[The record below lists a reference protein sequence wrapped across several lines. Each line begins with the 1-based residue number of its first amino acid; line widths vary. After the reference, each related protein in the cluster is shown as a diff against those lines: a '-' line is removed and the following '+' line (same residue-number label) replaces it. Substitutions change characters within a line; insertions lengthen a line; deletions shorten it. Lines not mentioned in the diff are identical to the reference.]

1 MWGPQDTKWGC
12 HIVDILKVKVFGRAQ
27 KVENT
32 WIISQIIPHA
42 YVWFGVSPIKNGI
55 TQEIDGVYENQNYDK
70 HIVVAFVAI
79 GQALF
84 SWLYIYIISCDFC
97 WLSYHH
103 HHFDQFI
110 LTIDIQI

>member
-42 YVWFGVSPIKNGI
+42 YVWFGVPPN
-55 TQEIDGVYENQNYDK
+55 
-70 HIVVAFVAI
+70 
-79 GQALF
+79 
-84 SWLYIYIISCDFC
+84 
-97 WLSYHH
+97 
-103 HHFDQFI
+103 
-110 LTIDIQI
+110 